1 MVLCEF
7 LNVSTVTDGLPPFLL
22 RVYETSVTHQNNSK
36 NMAEFPKEEKM
47 SKHLESRFF
56 TVIISKKYDT

>member
-22 RVYETSVTHQNNSK
+22 HVYETSVAHQNNSK
-36 NMAEFPKEEKM
+36 NVVEFPKGEKM
-47 SKHLESRFF
+47 NKYLESRFF
-56 TVIISKKYDT
+56 TVIINKKYDM